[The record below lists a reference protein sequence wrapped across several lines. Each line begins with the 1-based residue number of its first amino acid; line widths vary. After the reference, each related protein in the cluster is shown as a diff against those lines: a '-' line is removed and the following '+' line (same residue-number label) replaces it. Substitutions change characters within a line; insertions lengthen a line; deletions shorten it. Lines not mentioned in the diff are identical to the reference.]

1 MTKKVII
8 LVTLSVSLYLKSFGQ
23 CPDKNQLAEKLSY
36 FKSDTSPVNQRINK
50 LQDYLNMVKNCPS
63 RIDSNYVNLLRIL
76 FISYWTKNDFFNSA
90 KYLRQAIELIETN
103 STNPSITRQP
113 LLNWYLFLF
122 SFYDTLGN
130 IPEKMKAVNRCLQ
143 IAEETNSLSELA
155 GVYALYAKTEHN
167 FDLGDYNTCID
178 YSIRCEKYAW
188 ICASRNDTG
197 STVYLNAK
205 KLALGSIGWHIEAL
219 LKLKEYEKAEELIT
233 SKFLTVKNAG
243 LNEYLAMIYDQ
254 SAQVEIFKT
263 DYFRAHRLLELAI
276 KNFENS
282 RDNFNCKQ
290 IASNLAFNVYFKIYN
305 DDRGA
310 LKYYRKA
317 LDYKNTD
324 RRLEQENI
332 METLR
337 IFNRIANLYVQ
348 SHCFDSSNK
357 YFQLAFDQFKKG
369 SDENYILNVSS
380 LYVKGLKKIEYVEE
394 LLIDRA
400 DAYKKQFE
408 KIVDPR
414 VLKQAIQAYKIAD
427 KFLDTIKALI
437 TDPKSKLFWRSS
449 AKRLYENAIQACYIQ
464 KNPTDAFY
472 FFEKS
477 RAVLL
482 NDQLNEQRWLNQ
494 DDILKQSQLTRDIQQ
509 LEKRLAVMDNSS
521 AEYAEL
527 DKKIFD
533 NRRELENL
541 QDRMKTSNPL
551 YYQSFVDRN
560 VISIQ
565 DVRQKILND
574 HQGLIQLFAGDSA
587 IFVLAI
593 TNQNTFLKKIN
604 KTVYDSLAER
614 FSRYL
619 ASSIMLNK
627 DNAGFTNI
635 SHQLYRLIFEN
646 IDLPAGR
653 LIISPDGKY
662 FPFEALITNIQTRNY
677 FLYDYAVSYTYSA
690 RYLLNNFQSNTM
702 SRRHS
707 FFGIAP
713 VEFSDSLAA
722 LTGSDESLKKMK
734 NYFSNSTMLLHH
746 QATKSNFLSQFTDYR
761 IIQLYAHATD
771 NDNGEPTIYFADSA
785 LSLSDLFY
793 GKRPVTN
800 LIVLSACETALGK
813 VQSGEGVF
821 SFNRGFAALGI
832 PSAVSNLWK
841 VDNRA
846 TYKLT
851 EFFYKYLRNG
861 DPLDVALQKAKKDFI
876 QQASSE
882 NQLPFYWAAPI
893 LVGQSNKIPIDTSSW
908 LWSIPIALL
917 LILAFWFDR
926 KSFKH
931 FNSQ

>member
-1 MTKKVII
+1 MTKKVFI
-8 LVTLSVSLYLKSFGQ
+8 LVTLSFSLYLKSFGQ
-23 CPDKNQLAEKLSY
+23 CPDKNQLAEKLNF

-122 SFYDTLGN
+122 SCYDTLGN
-130 IPEKMKAVNRCLQ
+130 IPEKMKAANRCLQ

-167 FDLGDYNTCID
+167 FDLSDYNTCID

-197 STVYLNAK
+197 STVYISAK

-219 LKLKEYEKAEELIT
+219 LKLKEYEKAGELIN

-263 DYFRAHRLLELAI
+263 DYFKAHRLLELAI

-317 LDYKNTD
+317 LDFKNTD
-324 RRLEQENI
+324 RRLEQEDI

-348 SHCFDSSNK
+348 RHRFDSSNI

-369 SDENYILNVSS
+369 SDENYILKVPS
-380 LYVKGLKKIEYVEE
+380 LYVKGLKKIDYVEE

-400 DAYKKQFE
+400 DSYRKQFE
-408 KIVDPR
+408 ETKTPNT
-414 VLKQAIQAYKIAD
+414 LNQAIQAYKIAD
-427 KFLDTIKALI
+427 KFLDTIKTLI

-449 AKRLYENAIQACYIQ
+449 AKRLYENAIQVCYIQ
-464 KNPTDAFY
+464 NNPTDAFY

-494 DDILKQSQLTRDIQQ
+494 EDVLRQSQLSRNIQQ
-509 LEKRLAVMDNSS
+509 LEKRLAVMDKS
-521 AEYAEL
+521 ADEYADLE
-527 DKKIFD
+527 KKKFD
-533 NRRELENL
+533 NKRELENL
-541 QDRMKTSNPL
+541 QDQMKTSNPL
-551 YYQSFVDRN
+551 YYQSFVDKN

-574 HQGLIQLFAGDSA
+574 HQGLIQIFAGDSA
-587 IFVLAI
+587 VYVLAI
-593 TNQNTFLKKIN
+593 TNQNIVLKKIN
-604 KTVYDSLAER
+604 KSVYDSLAGR
-614 FSRYL
+614 FTHYL
-619 ASSIMLNK
+619 SISQMRTS
-627 DNAGFTNI
+627 DFGVFTNI
-635 SHQLYRLIFEN
+635 SYQLYRLIFEN
-646 IDLPAGR
+646 MNLPAGR

-662 FPFEALITNIQTRNY
+662 FPFEALITNPQSRNY
-677 FLYDYAVSYTYSA
+677 FLNDYAVSYTYSA

-702 SRRHS
+702 SRRHC

-713 VEFSDSLAA
+713 VEFSDSLPA

-746 QATKSNFLSQFTDYR
+746 QATKNNFLNQFTDYR

-771 NDNGEPTIYFADSA
+771 NENGEPTIYFADSA
-785 LSLSDLFY
+785 LSLSELFY
-793 GKRPVTN
+793 GKKPETS

-813 VQSGEGVF
+813 LQSGEGVF

-832 PSAVSNLWK
+832 PSAVSNLWS
-841 VDNRA
+841 VDNEA
-846 TYKLT
+846 TYRLA
-851 EFFYKYLRNG
+851 ELFYKYQQKG
-861 DPLDVALQKAKKDFI
+861 DPLDVALQKAKMEFI
-876 QQASSE
+876 HLSSK

-908 LWSIPIALL
+908 LWFIPVALL

-926 KSFKH
+926 KSFKPV
-931 FNSQ
+931 NSQ